1 MTIDHVVLPLAKP
14 IWVVTALVLT
24 STYVVLID
32 GLE

>member
-1 MTIDHVVLPLAKP
+1 MTIDVVLPLAEP